1 MIKYFHVIV
10 VIMLA
15 VWLLAGVQAVDKPE
29 KQVQKRIL
37 DFSAF
42 HRFRFKSEYHAERR
56 DKLNN
61 RMKTT
66 TTRAPITIAATTPRM
81 SAKGMQIWLDVMG
94 HYFL

>member
-1 MIKYFHVIV
+1 MFKYFYVIV

-15 VWLLAGVQAVDKPE
+15 VWLLAGVQTEDKPE

-66 TTRAPITIAATTPRM
+66 TRATLAATTPRI
-81 SAKGMQIWLDVMG
+81 SAKGMQIWLYVMG